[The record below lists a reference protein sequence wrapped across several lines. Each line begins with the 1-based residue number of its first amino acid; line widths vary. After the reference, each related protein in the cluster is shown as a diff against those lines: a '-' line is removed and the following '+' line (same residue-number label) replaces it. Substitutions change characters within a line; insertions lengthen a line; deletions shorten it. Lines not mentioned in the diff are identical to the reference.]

1 MHGWQVI
8 DELNRAFNGAPPSGY
23 VTKVHLVTKD
33 NVDLDGGKDN
43 RYDPQN
49 GYQDQYKKIWGV
61 Q

>member
-1 MHGWQVI
+1 
-8 DELNRAFNGAPPSGY
+8 
-23 VTKVHLVTKD
+23 VHLVTKD